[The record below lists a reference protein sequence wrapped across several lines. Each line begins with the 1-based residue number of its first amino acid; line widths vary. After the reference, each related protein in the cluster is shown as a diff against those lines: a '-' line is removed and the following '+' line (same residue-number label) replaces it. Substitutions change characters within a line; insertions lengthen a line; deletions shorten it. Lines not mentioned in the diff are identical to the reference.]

1 MTAGWTVPPTDSMP
15 CLLCG
20 SERDVSMALARYRD
34 GTYGSIPRCKDALAC
49 RRRVEDAGQEWDI
62 DDRRA
67 PR

>member
-1 MTAGWTVPPTDSMP
+1 MTTGWTVTPTASLP

-20 SERDVSMALARYRD
+20 DDRDVSMALARFRD
-34 GTYGSIPRCKDALAC
+34 GTYEAIPRCKDAIAC
-49 RRRVEDAGQEWDI
+49 QRRVEDAGQTWDI